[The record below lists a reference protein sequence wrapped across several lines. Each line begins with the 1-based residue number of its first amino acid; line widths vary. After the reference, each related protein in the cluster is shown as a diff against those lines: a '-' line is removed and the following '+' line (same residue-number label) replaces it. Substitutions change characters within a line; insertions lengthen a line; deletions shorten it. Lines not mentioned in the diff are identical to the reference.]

1 MTGIAA
7 LIPDKWPLLVMW
19 GMMLSSAVYCK
30 LSMRLPNLMT
40 YPLMLGGLALGAIH
54 DAGGHPDGG
63 AGGIGASG
71 ACVILAFLLLVPWYA
86 IGGFG
91 AGGVKLQ
98 MGFAACVGAFYGLR
112 PGILIVLLAT
122 LLSAAML
129 AVVFI
134 PKAYELRA
142 REPKVSY
149 MMPVGFIMSFGA
161 IGSVLLLDFLAYW

>member
-1 MTGIAA
+1 
-7 LIPDKWPLLVMW
+7 
-19 GMMLSSAVYCK
+19 
-30 LSMRLPNLMT
+30 MRLPNLMT

-86 IGGFG
+86 RGGFG